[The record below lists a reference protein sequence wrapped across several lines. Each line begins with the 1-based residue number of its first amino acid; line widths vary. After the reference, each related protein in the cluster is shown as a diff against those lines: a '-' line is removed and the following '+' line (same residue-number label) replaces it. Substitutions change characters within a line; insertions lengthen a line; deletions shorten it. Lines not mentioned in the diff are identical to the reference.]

1 MAKQKGPVY
10 FTGCSGGIT
19 FYSMDGKYYQRRKS
33 SLSGKR
39 VKRSAAFKRTME
51 YAGLLG
57 RASKLAA
64 AVYRNLPKAER
75 QHELYRELTGQAMQL
90 LKQGMENALVTG
102 QLQQYVAIKKAPVT
116 QAPAAA
122 KPPGKLRIIT
132 KKPAATALRIRAG
145 RLWVVAHEGL
155 HKLSAHAGDLHHKVL
170 SVSGGR
176 CLVPG

>member
-19 FYSMDGKYYQRRKS
+19 FYRMDGVYYQRRKS

-39 VKRSAAFKRTME
+39 VKRSQAFKRTME

-57 RASKLAA
+57 RASQLAA
-64 AVYRNLPKAER
+64 AVYRSLPKAER
-75 QHELYRELTGQAMQL
+75 KHALYLQLTGQAMQL
-90 LKQGMENALVTG
+90 LKQGMEEALVTE

-122 KPPGKLRIIT
+122 KPAKRLRITT
-132 KKPAATALRIRAG
+132 KKPAAAALRLKAG
-145 RLWVVAHEGL
+145 RLWIIAHEGL

-170 SVSGGR
+170 PVSSGR